1 MQICRLFAPIFCK
14 FLHFFVI
21 LRQCIE
27 SVLSLFS
34 ACFVELFTNVNY
46 HEKEFLAAARRDCY
60 DEITILI
67 LHRVQS
73 VPLAADTDTSVRPL
87 PQTRVQQVGQTA
99 DAECGAA
106 TPGGH
111 RAADRC

>member
-1 MQICRLFAPIFCK
+1 MQIRLPFAPNFCK

-27 SVLSLFS
+27 SVLLLF
-34 ACFVELFTNVNY
+34 AARIVELFTNVNY
-46 HEKEFLAAARRDCY
+46 HETEFLTAARRDCY

-87 PQTRVQQVGQTA
+87 PQTWVQQVGQTA

-111 RAADRC
+111 RSADRR